1 MNGYGLVLM
10 VLSWS
15 AIIVLGAS
23 CIWKILAS
31 SQKKKGEGLQ

>member
-15 AIIVLGAS
+15 AIIVLSAY

-31 SQKKKGEGLQ
+31 SQKKGKGL